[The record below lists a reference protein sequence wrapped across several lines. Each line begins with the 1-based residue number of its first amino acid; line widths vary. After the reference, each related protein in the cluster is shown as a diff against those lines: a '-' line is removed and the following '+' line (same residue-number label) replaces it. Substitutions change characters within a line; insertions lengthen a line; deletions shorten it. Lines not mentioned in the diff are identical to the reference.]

1 MQSFGRLL
9 VVIAVIIAGWGISKF
24 LIQPRL
30 ADGQNAPSGITT
42 TALFAATMP
51 DHLGQPQA
59 LKQWQGK
66 ILIVNFWA
74 TWCPPCRDEMPELSQ
89 LHDAYKDR
97 NVVVIGI
104 STDDV
109 AKIREFSK
117 TAPVSYPL
125 LAGDFEAMNLSEQL
139 GNTKGALPYT
149 VIVRADG
156 TIANTYFG
164 RVNRALLEQT
174 LLPLITPT
182 DSSPK

>member
-1 MQSFGRLL
+1 MQSFSRLL

-24 LIQPRL
+24 LVQPRL

-66 ILIVNFWA
+66 ILVVNFWA

-97 NVVVIGI
+97 NVVV
-104 STDDV
+104 
-109 AKIREFSK
+109 
-117 TAPVSYPL
+117 
-125 LAGDFEAMNLSEQL
+125 
-139 GNTKGALPYT
+139 
-149 VIVRADG
+149 
-156 TIANTYFG
+156 
-164 RVNRALLEQT
+164 
-174 LLPLITPT
+174 
-182 DSSPK
+182 